1 MARAWHVWPVRVPF
15 RERYAWIE
23 APIQRRVMSLFIR
36 KISRR
41 TIVQALIAMP
51 ALQLFRKLPD
61 SDRPPSDPDEIVV
74 VNGWILKRS
83 DLA

>member
-1 MARAWHVWPVRVPF
+1 MACLAGTCAVQGTPCVDRSP
-15 RERYAWIE
+15 IE
-23 APIQRRVMSLFIR
+23 RRVMSFFK

-61 SDRPPSDPDEIVV
+61 SDRPHADPDEIVE

>member
-1 MARAWHVWPVRVPF
+1 VPF
-15 RERYAWIE
+15 RERHAWIE
-23 APIQRRVMSLFIR
+23 APIERRVMSFFIK

-51 ALQLFRKLPD
+51 ALQLIRRLPD
-61 SDRPPSDPDEIVV
+61 SQGAHAENPDDIVM
-74 VNGWILKRS
+74 VNGWVLKRS

>member
-1 MARAWHVWPVRVPF
+1 MRGSK
-15 RERYAWIE
+15 
-23 APIQRRVMSLFIR
+23 APIERRVMSFFIR

-41 TIVQALIAMP
+41 SIMQALIAMP

-61 SDRPPSDPDEIVV
+61 SEGPHADPNEIVV

>member
-1 MARAWHVWPVRVPF
+1 
-15 RERYAWIE
+15 
-23 APIQRRVMSLFIR
+23 MSFFIK

-41 TIVQALIAMP
+41 AMVQALIAMP
-51 ALQLFRKLPD
+51 ALQLFRKLPAD
-61 SDRPPSDPDEIVV
+61 DGAHADPDEIVE